1 MTAPSAPAARSSHT
15 IDIDRLA
22 IDTIRTL
29 AMDAVEA
36 AKSGHPGTPMALAP
50 VAYTV
55 WKDFLRYDPTD
66 PLWPNR
72 DRFVLSCGHAS
83 MLLYS
88 LIHLSGIRR
97 AAGHG
102 ASGSGASAEPAVSLE
117 AIKKFRQLDSVC
129 AGHPEHH
136 MTSGIETT
144 TGPLGQG
151 CGNSVGMAMAS
162 RWLGA
167 HYNTPGHVVFDYDT
181 YVLCSDGDLMEGVA
195 CEAASTAG
203 HLGLANLCW
212 IYDDNS
218 ITIEGETHLA
228 FSENVGKK
236 FEGMGWRVEH
246 VADANDTGSLKQA
259 LQAFKHEQQKPTL
272 IIVKSVIGYGAPKK
286 AGSHES
292 HGAPLGPDEIK
303 GAKAAYGWPVDAQF
317 LVPPEV
323 PEQFAKTM
331 GARGHTA
338 HEAWRQTVADQA
350 KSHAAVAA
358 ELTGFLS
365 GRLPA
370 GWESAVPCF
379 PVDAKGL
386 ASRVSSGKV
395 IQALSGAIPW
405 FLGGSADLAPS
416 TMTLVPGA
424 GDFGPGSFS
433 GRNFHFGIREHGMAS
448 ACNGMALSGL
458 RPYCATFFV
467 FFDYLKPSLRLSAIG
482 NLGVIYVL
490 THDSI
495 GLGEDGPTH
504 QPIEQLASA
513 RAVPGLSVFRPA
525 DANEVSETYRVIIK
539 RTDRPAVIVLSRQN
553 LPTLD
558 RTKYGSAEGV
568 AKGAYVLQDAAGGKP
583 QCILIGTGSEVPL
596 CLEAAE
602 KLAAA
607 GVQARVVSMPSWDLF
622 EEQDEAYRESV
633 LPKAVTA
640 RVACEAAG
648 GFGWDRWIGPRGRF
662 VGMTS
667 FGASG
672 PAPALYK
679 HFGITAEAIAT
690 AAKESIAAK

>member
-1 MTAPSAPAARSSHT
+1 MSTPTAAPSRPASAT
-15 IDIDRLA
+15 DVDRLA

-29 AMDAVEA
+29 SMDAVEA

-55 WKDFLRYDPTD
+55 WSEFLRYDPAD
-66 PLWPNR
+66 PTWPNR

-88 LIHLSGIRR
+88 LIHLAGIRR
-97 AAGHG
+97 GG
-102 ASGSGASAEPAVSLE
+102 PASPDHRTPAVSLDE
-117 AIKKFRQLDSVC
+117 IKRFRQLDSVC

-136 MTSGIETT
+136 MTGGIETT

-167 HYNTPGHVVFDYDT
+167 HYNRPGHTLFDFDT

-195 CEAASTAG
+195 AEAASIAG
-203 HLGLANLCW
+203 HLKLSNLCW

-228 FSENVGKK
+228 FAEDVAKR
-236 FEGMGWRVEH
+236 FEGLGWRIHH
-246 VADANDTGSLKQA
+246 VSDANDTAQLRKA
-259 LQAFKHEQQKPTL
+259 LQAFKAEQEKPTL
-272 IIVKSVIGYGAPKK
+272 IVVKSVIGYGAPKK

-292 HGAPLGPDEIK
+292 HGAPLGADEIK
-303 GAKAAYGWPVDAQF
+303 GAKEAYGWPADAQF
-317 LVPPEV
+317 LVPSEV
-323 PEQFAKTM
+323 PARFKATL
-331 GARGHTA
+331 GARGQQV
-338 HEAWRQTVADQA
+338 HEAWQKTIADYS
-350 KSHAAVAA
+350 KSHPDIAA
-358 ELTGFLS
+358 ELKDFLD

-370 GWESAVPCF
+370 GWDKAIPCF
-379 PVDAKGL
+379 PADAKGL

-395 IQALSGAIPW
+395 IQAVSAGVPW

-424 GDFGPGSFS
+424 GDFGS
-433 GRNFHFGIREHGMAS
+433 GDYAARNFHFGIREHGMAS

-467 FFDYLKPSLRLSAIG
+467 FLDYLKPALRLSALG
-482 NLGVIYVL
+482 HLGVIYVL

-504 QPIEQLASA
+504 QPIEQLATA
-513 RAVPGLSVFRPA
+513 RAVPGLSVFRPG
-525 DANEVSETYRVIIK
+525 DANEVAETYRVVMQ
-539 RTDRPAVIVLSRQN
+539 RADRPAVIVLSRQN
-553 LPTLD
+553 IPTLD
-558 RTKYGSAEGV
+558 RAGLGSAAGT
-568 AKGAYVLQDAAGGKP
+568 AKGAYVLKEAANGKP
-583 QCILIGTGSEVPL
+583 DCILIGTGSEVQV
-596 CLEAAE
+596 CLDAAA
-602 KLAAA
+602 KLAES
-607 GVQARVVSMPSWDLF
+607 GVHARVVSMPSWDLF
-622 EEQDEAYRESV
+622 EAQDAAYKESV
-633 LPKAVTA
+633 LPAAITA
-640 RVACEAAG
+640 RVACEAAC
-648 GFGWDRWIGPRGRF
+648 GFGWEKWIGPRGKF

-679 HFGITAEAIAT
+679 HFGITADAVAA
-690 AAKESIAAK
+690 AAKSLLQG

>member
-1 MTAPSAPAARSSHT
+1 MTTSSAAPARAPHAT
-15 IDIDRLA
+15 DLDRLS

-29 AMDAVEA
+29 SMDAVEA

-50 VAYTV
+50 VAFTV
-55 WKDFLRYDPTD
+55 WKDFLRYDPTN
-66 PLWPNR
+66 PAWPNR

-88 LIHLSGIRR
+88 LIHLAGIRR
-97 AAGHG
+97 GGTNDAARDL
-102 ASGSGASAEPAVSLE
+102 PAVSIDE
-117 AIKKFRQLDSVC
+117 IKKFRQLDSVC

-136 MTSGIETT
+136 MTAGIETT

-151 CGNSVGMAMAS
+151 CGNSVGMAIAS
-162 RWLGA
+162 KWLAA
-167 HYNTPGHVVFDYDT
+167 HYNQPGHQLFDYDT

-195 CEAASTAG
+195 AEAASIAG
-203 HLGLANLCW
+203 HLKLANLCW

-228 FSENVGKK
+228 FTENVAQR
-236 FEGMGWRVEH
+236 FEGLGWRVER
-246 VADANDTGSLKQA
+246 VADANDTAALKKA
-259 LQAFKHEQQKPTL
+259 LQAFKAEQEKPTL
-272 IIVKSVIGYGAPKK
+272 VVVKSVIGYGAPKK
-286 AGSHES
+286 AGSHEA

-303 GAKAAYGWPVDAQF
+303 GAKEAYGWPADAQF
-317 LVPPEV
+317 LVPAEV
-323 PEQFAKTM
+323 PEHFAKTFA
-331 GARGHTA
+331 ARGKQA
-338 HEAWRQTVADQA
+338 HESWQKSVADYS
-350 KSHAAVAA
+350 KSHPVFAA
-358 ELTGFLS
+358 ELTDFLD

-370 GWESAVPCF
+370 GWDKTIPCF
-379 PVDAKGL
+379 PADAKGL

-395 IQALSGAIPW
+395 LQALSAGVPW
-405 FLGGSADLAPS
+405 FIGGSADLAPS
-416 TMTLVPGA
+416 TMTLVAGA
-424 GDFGPGSFS
+424 GDFEPGSYG
-433 GRNFHFGIREHGMAS
+433 GRNMHFGIREHGMAA

-482 NLGVIYVL
+482 NLGVIYIL

-525 DANEVSETYRVIIK
+525 DANEVAETYRVVMQ
-539 RTDRPAVIVLSRQN
+539 RPDRPAVLVLSRQN

-558 RTKYGSAEGV
+558 RSQFGAVSGV
-568 AKGAYVLQDAAGGKP
+568 AKGAYILKDAPNGKP
-583 QCILIGTGSEVPL
+583 ACILIGTGSELQL
-596 CLEAAE
+596 CIDAAA

-607 GVQARVVSMPSWDLF
+607 GVHARVVSMPSWDLF
-622 EEQDEAYRESV
+622 AEQDAAYRESV
-633 LPKAVTA
+633 LPAAITA
-640 RVACEAAG
+640 RVACEAAC
-648 GFGWDRWIGPRGRF
+648 GFGWEKWIGLRGKF
-662 VGMTS
+662 IGMNS

-679 HFGITAEAIAT
+679 HFGITVDAIAEAAQSLL
-690 AAKESIAAK
+690 K

>member
-1 MTAPSAPAARSSHT
+1 MSSAVPHA
-15 IDIDRLA
+15 IDLDRLA

-29 AMDAVEA
+29 SMDAVEA

-50 VAYTV
+50 VAFTI
-55 WKDFLRYDPTD
+55 WKDFLRYDPAD
-66 PLWPNR
+66 PQWPNR

-88 LIHLSGIRR
+88 LIHLAGIRR
-97 AAGHG
+97 TCGAA
-102 ASGSGASAEPAVSLE
+102 AVSLDE
-117 AIKKFRQLDSVC
+117 IKKFRQLDSVC

-136 MTSGIETT
+136 MTAGIETT

-162 RWLGA
+162 KWLA
-167 HYNTPGHVVFDYDT
+167 ERYNRPGHVVFDYDT

-195 CEAASTAG
+195 SEAASIAG

-228 FSENVGKK
+228 FTEDVGRR
-236 FEGMGWRVEH
+236 FEGLGWRIER
-246 VADANDTGSLKQA
+246 VADANDTAAVRKA
-259 LQAFKHEQQKPTL
+259 LESFRTEQQKPTL
-272 IIVKSVIGYGAPKK
+272 VIVKSVIGYGAPRK

-292 HGAPLGPDEIK
+292 HGAPLGAEEIK
-303 GAKAAYGWPVDAQF
+303 GAKQAYGWPADESF
-317 LVPPEV
+317 RVPAEV
-323 PEQFAKTM
+323 PAHFSDSL
-331 GARGHTA
+331 GVRGRRGND
-338 HEAWRQTVADQA
+338 AWKAMVAGLAQA
-350 KSHAAVAA
+350 DPALSA
-358 ELTGFLS
+358 ELRDFLA

-370 GWESAVPCF
+370 GWDKQLPCF
-379 PVDAKGL
+379 PADAKGL

-395 IQALSGAIPW
+395 IQGISAGVPW

-424 GDFGPGSFS
+424 GDYGHGSYG
-433 GRNFHFGIREHGMAS
+433 GRNFHFGIREHGMAA

-467 FFDYLKPSLRLSAIG
+467 FLDYLKPSLRLSAIG

-513 RAVPGLSVFRPA
+513 RAVPGLSVFRPG
-525 DANEVSETYRVIIK
+525 DANEVVETYRVVM
-539 RTDRPAVIVLSRQN
+539 RRADRPAVIVLSRQN
-553 LPTLD
+553 IPTLD
-558 RTKYGSAEGV
+558 RTAGFGSAEGT
-568 AKGAYVLQDAAGGKP
+568 AKGAYILLEAANGRP
-583 QCILIGTGSEVPL
+583 DCILIGTGSEVQL
-596 CLEAAE
+596 CLD
-602 KLAAA
+602 AAA
-607 GVQARVVSMPSWDLF
+607 RLAGEGVHARVVSMPSWDLF
-622 EEQDEAYRESV
+622 EEQDPAYREQV
-633 LPKAVTA
+633 LPAAVTA
-640 RVACEAAG
+640 RVACEAAC
-648 GFGWDRWIGPRGRF
+648 GFGWERWLGDRGVF
-662 VGMTS
+662 VGMRS

-672 PAPALYK
+672 PAPRLYE
-679 HFGITAEAIAT
+679 HFGITADGIVA
-690 AAKESIAAK
+690 AAKRSLAAK

>member
-1 MTAPSAPAARSSHT
+1 MAAPSAPVACAPHSA
-15 IDIDRLA
+15 DIDRLA

-29 AMDAVEA
+29 SMDAVEA

-55 WKDFLRYDPTD
+55 WKDFLRYDPDD
-66 PLWPNR
+66 PAWANR

-88 LIHLSGIRR
+88 LIHLAGIRR
-97 AAGHG
+97 AGGTAN
-102 ASGSGASAEPAVSLE
+102 EPAVSLDS
-117 AIKKFRQLDSVC
+117 IKKFRQLDSVC

-151 CGNSVGMAMAS
+151 CGNSVGMAMAA
-162 RWLGA
+162 RWLAA
-167 HYNTPGHVVFDYDT
+167 HYNTPGHTVFDYDT
-181 YVLCSDGDLMEGVA
+181 YVLCSDGDLMEGIA
-195 CEAASTAG
+195 SEAASLAG

-228 FSENVGKK
+228 FSENVGQK

-246 VADANDTGSLKQA
+246 VADANDTAA
-259 LQAFKHEQQKPTL
+259 LSRALNAFKAEQQRPTL
-272 IIVKSVIGYGAPKK
+272 VIVKSVIGYGAPKK
-286 AGSHES
+286 AGSHEA
-292 HGAPLGPDEIK
+292 HGAPLGADEIK
-303 GAKAAYGWPVDAQF
+303 GAKEAYGWPSDAQF
-317 LVPPEV
+317 LVPKEV
-323 PEQFAKTM
+323 LEQFAKTL
-331 GARGHTA
+331 GVRGKKAR
-338 HEAWRQTVADQA
+338 EFWQQTLADQA
-350 KSHAAVAA
+350 KSHAAVAT
-358 ELTGFLS
+358 ELAGFLA

-370 GWESAVPCF
+370 GWESAIPCF
-379 PVDAKGL
+379 PADAKGL

-395 IQALSGAIPW
+395 IQALSAGIPW

-424 GDFGPGSFS
+424 GDFGHGSYS

-458 RPYCATFFV
+458 RPYCATFFI
-467 FFDYLKPSLRLSAIG
+467 FLDYLKPALRLSAIG
-482 NLGVIYVL
+482 DLGVIYVL

-513 RAVPGLSVFRPA
+513 RAVTGLSVFRPA
-525 DANEVSETYRVIIK
+525 DANEVAETYRTVIA
-539 RTDRPAVIVLSRQN
+539 RGNRPAVIVLSRQN

-558 RTKYGSAEGV
+558 RAHYGSAAGV
-568 AKGAYVLQDAAGGKP
+568 SKGAYVLKEAVSGKP
-583 QCILIGTGSEVPL
+583 QCILIGTGSEVQL
-596 CLEAAE
+596 CLDAAE
-602 KLAAA
+602 KLAAE
-607 GVQARVVSMPSWDLF
+607 GVQASVVSMPSWDLF
-622 EEQDEAYRESV
+622 AEQDAAYQESV

-640 RVACEAAG
+640 RVACEAAC
-648 GFGWDRWIGPRGRF
+648 GFGWERWIGLQGRF
-662 VGMTS
+662 VGMKS

-679 HFGITAEAIAT
+679 HFGITANAIAA
-690 AAKESIAAK
+690 AAKQTMAAK

>member
-1 MTAPSAPAARSSHT
+1 MSASSAAAPRAPHAT
-15 IDIDRLA
+15 DLDRLA

-29 AMDAVEA
+29 SMDAVEA

-50 VAYTV
+50 VAFTI
-55 WKDFLRYDPTD
+55 WKEFLRYDPAN
-66 PLWPNR
+66 PAWPNR

-88 LIHLSGIRR
+88 LIHLAGIKR
-97 AAGHG
+97 G
-102 ASGSGASAEPAVSLE
+102 GSNDATRDVPAVSLDE
-117 AIKKFRQLDSVC
+117 IKKFRQLDSVC

-136 MTSGIETT
+136 MTAGIETT

-162 RWLGA
+162 KWLAA
-167 HYNTPGHVVFDYDT
+167 HYNRPGHEVFDYDT

-195 CEAASTAG
+195 AEAASIAG
-203 HLGLANLCW
+203 HLGLSNLCW
-212 IYDDNS
+212 VYDDNS

-228 FSENVGKK
+228 FTENVGQR
-236 FEGMGWRVEH
+236 FEGLGWRVEH
-246 VADANDTGSLKQA
+246 VADANDAAALRKA
-259 LQAFKHEQQKPTL
+259 LQAFKSEQKKPAL
-272 IIVKSVIGYGAPKK
+272 VIVKSVIGYGAPKK
-286 AGSHES
+286 AGSHEA

-303 GAKAAYGWPVDAQF
+303 GAKASYGWPADAAF

-323 PEQFAKTM
+323 PEHFAKTF
-331 GARGHTA
+331 GARGKQA
-338 HEAWRQTVADQA
+338 HEAWQRTVADYSKA
-350 KSHAAVAA
+350 HAASAG
-358 ELTGFLS
+358 ELHDFLD

-370 GWESAVPCF
+370 GWESAIPTF
-379 PVDAKGL
+379 PADAKGL

-395 IQALSGAIPW
+395 IQALSASVPW

-424 GDFGPGSFS
+424 GDFEPGSYG

-467 FFDYLKPSLRLSAIG
+467 FLDYLKPALRLSALG

-513 RAVPGLSVFRPA
+513 RAVPGLAVFRPG
-525 DANEVSETYRVIIK
+525 DANEVAETYRAVMQ
-539 RTDRPAVIVLSRQN
+539 RPDRPAVIVLSRQN

-558 RTKYGSAEGV
+558 RTNLGAASGT
-568 AKGAYVLQDAAGGKP
+568 AKGAYVLKEAPNGKP
-583 QCILIGTGSEVPL
+583 ACILIGTGSEVQV
-596 CLEAAE
+596 CLDAAA
-602 KLAAA
+602 KLAEA
-607 GVQARVVSMPSWDLF
+607 GIHARVVSMPSWDLF
-622 EEQDEAYRESV
+622 AEQDAAYQESV
-633 LPKAVTA
+633 LPAAITA
-640 RVACEAAG
+640 RVACEAAC
-648 GFGWDRWIGPRGRF
+648 GFGWEKWIGLRGKF

-679 HFGITAEAIAT
+679 HFGITADAVAA
-690 AAKESIAAK
+690 AAKSLV